1 MPTLP
6 IFSGHERIQ
15 AMAGFLLGV
24 LIPPVL
30 ISGAWHWL
38 PSTQTAPGVYRFD
51 GFALVLILGM
61 LVLGMVALFWS
72 LALLSNSAASGSSL
86 VYWCGWI
93 WITGIVA
100 RILVEL
106 VHRRFEPGTVLL
118 LLLVILFRPRHKLS
132 VRLWPSGNS
141 LEERES
147 TPFLWG
153 ASAAFGA
160 LGLASALTTMNLHS
174 LGGFLGHALMAFSLL
189 AEGFV
194 LGVLLQTWTR
204 QRWPGLIV
212 AALVLLCLG
221 IAWLLKTMGIQPSYL
236 HALAIPAWPLGVLV
250 ADFVVSRDTSDE
262 SDQSENK
269 GLTAPS

>member
-24 LIPPVL
+24 LLPPAL
-30 ISGAWHWL
+30 IAGAWHWL

-51 GFALVLILGM
+51 GLALVLILGM

-86 VYWCGWI
+86 VSWCGWI

-100 RILVEL
+100 RLLVEL
-106 VHRRFEPGTVLL
+106 AHRRFEPGTVLL
-118 LLLVILFRPRHKLS
+118 LLLVILFRPRHTLS
-132 VRLWPSGNS
+132 TRLWPAGNS
-141 LEERES
+141 LEEREA

-153 ASAAFGA
+153 ASAALGA

-174 LGGFLGHALMAFSLL
+174 FGGFLGHALMAFSLL

-194 LGVLLQTWTR
+194 LGVLLQAWTR
-204 QRWPGLIV
+204 QRWPGLLM
-212 AALVLLCLG
+212 AAMVLLGLG
-221 IAWLLKTMGIQPSYL
+221 VTWLLRAKGIHLSLMDILVAPV
-236 HALAIPAWPLGVLV
+236 WPLGVLV
-250 ADFVVSRDTSDE
+250 ADFVASRDASDE
-262 SDQSENK
+262 RAQSGDK